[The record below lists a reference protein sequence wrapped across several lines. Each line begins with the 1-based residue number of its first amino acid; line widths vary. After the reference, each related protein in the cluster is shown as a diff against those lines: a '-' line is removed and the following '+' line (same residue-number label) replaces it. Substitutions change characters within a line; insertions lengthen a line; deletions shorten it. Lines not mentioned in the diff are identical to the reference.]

1 MSCDALVR
9 WDPLVRPGV
18 DADFIDGIVT
28 VAGAAAAA
36 AAAAAADYGPQEPV
50 TLAAKQARPSPSHS
64 FCVGSIV
71 HCLRFSV
78 FCSIFIVYCLCILYY
93 GLR

>member
-1 MSCDALVR
+1 
-9 WDPLVRPGV
+9 
-18 DADFIDGIVT
+18 
-28 VAGAAAAA
+28 
-36 AAAAAADYGPQEPV
+36 V